1 MNHFSIER
9 QLPSLNDYIKEL
21 NRNRHKGNEFKKD
34 VEEDIGWYIRNAVIK
49 GRLTPVTE
57 QVDLVIIWHEKAM
70 KRDTDNIQSATKFIL
85 DAMRA
90 CGIIKNDS
98 RKYVR
103 QIYHQIDDGAIEDG
117 VKVILHKAG
126 TLKVSFTVTEE
137 SEA

>member
-1 MNHFSIER
+1 MNYFTINR
-9 QLPSLNDYIKEL
+9 QLPSLNDYQKAC
-21 NRNRHKGNEFKKD
+21 RTHWSKGNKFKQD

-57 QVDLVIIWHEKAM
+57 QVDLIIIWSEKTM

-85 DAMRA
+85 DAMKKG
-90 CGIIKNDS
+90 GIIKDDS

-103 QIYHQIDDGAIEDG
+103 QIYHHIEDG
-117 VKVILHKAG
+117 AKEDSVEVCLYKAR

-137 SEA
+137 SEE

>member
-1 MNHFSIER
+1 VNYFTINR
-9 QLPSLNDYIKEL
+9 QLPSLNEYIKEL
-21 NRNRHKGNEFKKD
+21 NRNRHKGNKFKQEI
-34 VEEDIGWYIRNAVIK
+34 EEDIGWYIRNAVIK

-57 QVDLVIIWHEKAM
+57 QVDLVIIWCEKAM

-90 CGIIKNDS
+90 GSIIKNDS

-103 QIYHQIDDGAIEDG
+103 QIYHHIEDG
-117 VKVILHKAG
+117 AKEDSVAVYLYKAR
-126 TLKVSFTVTEE
+126 TLKVSFTITEE